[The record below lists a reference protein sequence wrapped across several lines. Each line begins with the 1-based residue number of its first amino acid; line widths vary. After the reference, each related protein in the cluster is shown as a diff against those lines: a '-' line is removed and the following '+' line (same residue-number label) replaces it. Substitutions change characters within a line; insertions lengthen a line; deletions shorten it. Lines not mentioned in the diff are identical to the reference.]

1 MYIIRQQWLQDNA
14 IRKWYF
20 LAAILILFGGCS
32 TAILVSDA
40 PQNQWLSQTIFS
52 RFLVFSLLVPVQILL
67 LLSTFRVRL
76 QDIYVTGSRPIIWKQ
91 LEYRLAIALLVTY
104 DGRDVSGGHRYKSYK
119 GQVTNLWN
127 NAVER
132 YKKGVQVRI
141 DSKRVANGWADG
153 VWSPDTK

>member
-1 MYIIRQQWLQDNA
+1 MKYGN
-14 IRKWYF
+14 
-20 LAAILILFGGCS
+20 
-32 TAILVSDA
+32 T
-40 PQNQWLSQTIFS
+40 SQTYWHNVYRIWS
-52 RFLVFSLLVPVQILL
+52 PYDHTPVRRKETKSAYYNKTNHIKI
-67 LLSTFRVRL
+67 SGNYIV
-76 QDIYVTGSRPIIWKQ
+76 IW
-91 LEYRLAIALLVTY
+91 AALY

-141 DSKRVANGWADG
+141 DSKRVANGWADD

>member
-1 MYIIRQQWLQDNA
+1 MYTESGLLTTTLRLVEKKLNLPTTIRQ
-14 IRKWYF
+14 I
-20 LAAILILFGGCS
+20 ILK
-32 TAILVSDA
+32 LVSG
-40 PQNQWLSQTIFS
+40 NYI
-52 RFLVFSLLVPVQILL
+52 V
-67 LLSTFRVRL
+67 
-76 QDIYVTGSRPIIWKQ
+76 IW
-91 LEYRLAIALLVTY
+91 AALY

>member
-1 MYIIRQQWLQDNA
+1 MLHKKFIVLIASILMT
-14 IRKWYF
+14 IGVVTIVSPV
-20 LAAILILFGGCS
+20 LAGN
-32 TAILVSDA
+32 T
-40 PQNQWLSQTIFS
+40 SQTYWHNVY
-52 RFLVFSLLVPVQILL
+52 R
-67 LLSTFRVRL
+67 
-76 QDIYVTGSRPIIWKQ
+76 IWSPYDHTPARRKETKSAYYNKTNHIKISGNYIVIQ
-91 LEYRLAIALLVTY
+91 AALY

>member
-1 MYIIRQQWLQDNA
+1 MLHKKFIVLIASILMT
-14 IRKWYF
+14 IGVVTIVSPV
-20 LAAILILFGGCS
+20 LAGN
-32 TAILVSDA
+32 T
-40 PQNQWLSQTIFS
+40 SQTYWHNVY
-52 RFLVFSLLVPVQILL
+52 R
-67 LLSTFRVRL
+67 
-76 QDIYVTGSRPIIWKQ
+76 IWSPYDHTPARRKETKSAYYNKTNHIKISGNYIVIWAT
-91 LEYRLAIALLVTY
+91 LY

-141 DSKRVANGWADG
+141 DSKRVANGWAYG

>member
-1 MYIIRQQWLQDNA
+1 MLHKKFIVLIASILMT
-14 IRKWYF
+14 IGVVTIVSPV
-20 LAAILILFGGCS
+20 LAGN
-32 TAILVSDA
+32 T
-40 PQNQWLSQTIFS
+40 SQTYWHNVY
-52 RFLVFSLLVPVQILL
+52 RIL
-67 LLSTFRVRL
+67 SPYDHTPARRKETKSAYYNKTNHIKISGNYIV
-76 QDIYVTGSRPIIWKQ
+76 IW
-91 LEYRLAIALLVTY
+91 AALY

>member
-1 MYIIRQQWLQDNA
+1 MLHKKFIVLIASILMT
-14 IRKWYF
+14 IGVVTIVSPV
-20 LAAILILFGGCS
+20 LAGN
-32 TAILVSDA
+32 T
-40 PQNQWLSQTIFS
+40 SQTYWHNVY
-52 RFLVFSLLVPVQILL
+52 R
-67 LLSTFRVRL
+67 
-76 QDIYVTGSRPIIWKQ
+76 IWSPYDHTPARRK
-91 LEYRLAIALLVTY
+91 ETKSAYYNKTNHIKISGNYIVIWAALY

-141 DSKRVANGWADG
+141 DSKRVANGWVDG

>member
-1 MYIIRQQWLQDNA
+1 MLHKKFIVLIASILMT
-14 IRKWYF
+14 IGVVTIVSPV
-20 LAAILILFGGCS
+20 LAGN
-32 TAILVSDA
+32 T
-40 PQNQWLSQTIFS
+40 SQTYWHNVYRIW
-52 RFLVFSLLVPVQILL
+52 
-67 LLSTFRVRL
+67 STYDHTPARRKETKSAYYNKTNHIKISGNYIV
-76 QDIYVTGSRPIIWKQ
+76 IW
-91 LEYRLAIALLVTY
+91 AALY

-119 GQVTNLWN
+119 RQVTNLWN

>member
-1 MYIIRQQWLQDNA
+1 MLHKKFIVLIASILMT
-14 IRKWYF
+14 IGVITIVSPV
-20 LAAILILFGGCS
+20 LAGN
-32 TAILVSDA
+32 T
-40 PQNQWLSQTIFS
+40 SQTYWHNVYRIW
-52 RFLVFSLLVPVQILL
+52 
-67 LLSTFRVRL
+67 STYDHTPARRKETKSAYYNKTNHIKISGNYIV
-76 QDIYVTGSRPIIWKQ
+76 IW
-91 LEYRLAIALLVTY
+91 AALY

-153 VWSPDTK
+153 VWSLDTK